1 MVLKHGRTQH
11 AVGQGFFHTA
21 ELIEDDATFRYVFD
35 CGAMSSYKASRTAR
49 IKAYRA
55 SLPPGTELDLVFIS
69 HAHADHLNGME
80 QLLKPGVTVDTI
92 VLPLMNDADRL
103 IAYGRDLMDDAV
115 SAQNAFYRAFIAD
128 PAAALGRF
136 KSRQILFVRAQHG
149 DGGAPGSRGG
159 PDGPDLDRD
168 LGRRPTDSRLGWKL
182 LGRGHGGV
190 VPNQDATKANGP
202 VVETI
207 DDTQALA
214 VRLEEP
220 WFWLLAPYVDPSV
233 DADRNLFMKA
243 LAAKL
248 RASGAKGLAAKI
260 KDLDA
265 ADMEKIVT
273 QYSAALA
280 SAYAEI
286 NKNLNVTSLC
296 LYSGPLP
303 QATIPRF
310 SYGATVGKWRTV
322 KIEAERAAWLTT
334 GDAALKQPKRRNSF
348 LAHYGNLLKQVVT
361 LTLPHHGS
369 DHNFHAELITAI
381 EPVEFVVAADR
392 YGTWRHPGSAVVQ
405 AVASFGRSVAVVTSE
420 VASTVS
426 EEVIIT

>member
-1 MVLKHGRTQH
+1 MVLRHERTQH
-11 AVGQGFFHTA
+11 AVGQGFFHTG
-21 ELIEDDATFRYVFD
+21 ELTEDGSTFRYVFD
-35 CGAMSSYKASRTAR
+35 CGAMSSYKVARTAR

-55 SLPPGTELDLVFIS
+55 SLPPGTQLDLLFIS
-69 HAHADHLNGME
+69 HAHADHLNGVE
-80 QLLKPGVTVDTI
+80 QLLKPKVTVDTI

-103 IAYGRDLMDDAV
+103 IAYGRDLMDDAA
-115 SAQNAFYRAFIAD
+115 STQDAFYRAFIID

-136 KSRQILFVRAQHG
+136 KPRQILFVRAQHG
-149 DGGAPGSRGG
+149 DGGAPGSGSG
-159 PDGPDLDRD
+159 PDGSDLDRD
-168 LGRRPTDSRLGWKL
+168 LGWRPTEARLGWNL
-182 LGRGHGGV
+182 LGRGRGAMVASQSAAQG
-190 VPNQDATKANGP
+190 DGP
-202 VVETI
+202 AIDTI
-207 DDTQALA
+207 DDTQALG

-233 DADRNLFMKA
+233 DVDRNLFMKA

-265 ADMEKIVT
+265 TDMEKIVT

-303 QATIPRF
+303 QATMPKF
-310 SYGATVGKWRTV
+310 SYKAELGKWQTV
-322 KIEAERAAWLTT
+322 KIQAERVAWLST
-334 GDAALKQPKRRNSF
+334 GDAALKQPNRRKPF
-348 LAHYGNLLKQVVT
+348 LAHYGKLLKQVMT

-369 DHNFHAELITAI
+369 DHNFHADLITAI
-381 EPVEFVVAADR
+381 EPVKFVVAADR
-392 YGTWRHPGSAVVQ
+392 YGDWRHPSSAVVQ
-405 AVASFGRSVAVVTSE
+405 AVASFGRSVSVVTSE
-420 VASTVS
+420 IASTVS
-426 EEVIIT
+426 EEVTVT